1 MSDFAEIFKNRI
13 CNASVK
19 FDRVG
24 LVFDRYIEG
33 ECFELLSGTYLN
45 LFLFIQGSFKEQTRN
60 KRTGNVAIEYIVKDN
75 TSLRNVT
82 IKNFLSHIKTK
93 AQLTKYLSK
102 YVLNNGGIKSLLVT
116 YEQVT
121 EGNVSVPE

>member
-1 MSDFAEIFKNRI
+1 VSDFAEIFKNRI